1 MECLKLGLDIFLK
14 RSIQTSIVNSHTV
27 TYKPVA
33 PVDNP
38 AQLDFNCSG
47 HNDYYIDLNSVRVI
61 LRIKLAKTD
70 ESDID
75 SAKPNTVGC
84 VNNLLRS
91 MFCSLSFSLN
101 RNHFTLHE
109 SNYHYTAYLE
119 KLINSSADT
128 SGPHLIS
135 SFWYLDSS
143 GELKDNS
150 GYAKRLNYF
159 SNGNTLEL

>member
-27 TYKPVA
+27 TYKLVA

-61 LRIKLAKTD
+61 LRIKLTKTD

-75 SAKPNTVGC
+75 SAKPNSWLCQQPVTFNV
-84 VNNLLRS
+84 LFS
-91 MFCSLSFSLN
+91 QFSLN
-101 RNHFTLHE
+101 RKHFTLHE

-119 KLINSSADT
+119 KLINYSFDT
-128 SGPHLIS
+128 SGTHLIS
-135 SFWYLDSS
+135 SF
-143 GELKDNS
+143 
-150 GYAKRLNYF
+150 
-159 SNGNTLEL
+159 